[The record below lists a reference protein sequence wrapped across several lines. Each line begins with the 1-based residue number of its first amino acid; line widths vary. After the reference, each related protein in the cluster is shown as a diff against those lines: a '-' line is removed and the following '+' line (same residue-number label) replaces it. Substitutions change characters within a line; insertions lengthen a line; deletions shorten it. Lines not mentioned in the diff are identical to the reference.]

1 MDDINTMSTFGTNV
15 AQSLAGAANAQHLAK
30 VDRDRKVTV
39 KPTPITGH
47 AADEVITSPEALARA
62 GETDPDG
69 KAKDQPHEHPDRRKP
84 SSARGD
90 AAGTGPEV
98 VHLDL
103 QG

>member
-1 MDDINTMSTFGTNV
+1 V
-15 AQSLAGAANAQHLAK
+15 AK
-30 VDRDRKVTV
+30 IDRDRKVTV

-62 GETDPDG
+62 GEADPDG
-69 KAKDQPHEHPDRRKP
+69 KAKDQQQEHPDRRKP
-84 SSARGD
+84 SAGKGD
-90 AAGTGPEV
+90 AAGDGPGV